1 VGVSA
6 DILLAIVFFVIAAL
20 YGAVGLG
27 GGSGYL
33 AVMGIAGVP
42 PEIMRTAALA
52 LNILVTSIG
61 TWKYV
66 RAGHFSARI
75 FWPIAAAS
83 IPFAF
88 LGGRIS
94 LPGNL
99 YRPLVGL
106 VLLYAAYRLWR
117 GTLSSTPAPPAR
129 AKLPIWIAFLAGAL
143 IGFGAGL
150 VGLGGGI
157 ILGPFLLLAGW
168 TDTRQAM
175 GITAAFVL
183 VNSLAGLAGR
193 LSSVPELP
201 PRMFLWLAAVGVGGW
216 LGAEYGSKR
225 LDPLILR
232 RLLALVLLA
241 GGIRMFIQLSL
252 T

>member
-1 VGVSA
+1 M
-6 DILLAIVFFVIAAL
+6 DILLAVIFFLLAPL

-33 AVMGIAGVP
+33 AVMGLAGVP
-42 PEIMRTAALA
+42 PEIMRPTALT
-52 LNILVTSIG
+52 LNILVASIG

-66 RAGHFSARI
+66 RAGHFSARL

-88 LGGRIS
+88 LGGRLT
-94 LPGNL
+94 LPGEF
-99 YRPLVGL
+99 YRPIVGV

-117 GTLSSTPAPPAR
+117 SAANPQSSPQIKPT
-129 AKLPIWIAFLAGAL
+129 LPIWIALIAGAVIGL
-143 IGFGAGL
+143 ISGL
-150 VGLGGGI
+150 VGMGGGI
-157 ILGPFLLLAGW
+157 LLGPLLLLTGW
-168 TDTRQAM
+168 ADTRQAM

-201 PRMFLWLAAVGVGGW
+201 PSILLWLLVVGIGGW

-225 LDPLILR
+225 LDPLLLR
-232 RLLALVLLA
+232 RLLALVLFA
-241 GGIRMFIQLSL
+241 GALRMFVF
-252 T
+252 

>member
-1 VGVSA
+1 VSI
-6 DILLAIVFFVIAAL
+6 DILLAVIFFLIATL

-33 AVMGIAGVP
+33 AVMGLAGVP
-42 PEIMRTAALA
+42 PEIMRPTALT
-52 LNILVTSIG
+52 LNILVASIG

-66 RAGHFSARI
+66 RAGFFSARL

-88 LGGRIS
+88 LGGRLT
-94 LPGNL
+94 LPGEF
-99 YRPLVGL
+99 YRPIVGV
-106 VLLYAAYRLWR
+106 VLLYAAFRLWR
-117 GTLSSTPAPPAR
+117 SAVSQESSPQVKPT
-129 AKLPIWIAFLAGAL
+129 LPIWIALIAGAVIGL
-143 IGFGAGL
+143 ISGL
-150 VGLGGGI
+150 VGMGGGI
-157 ILGPFLLLAGW
+157 LLGPLLLLTGW
-168 TDTRQAM
+168 ADTRQAM

-201 PRMFLWLAAVGVGGW
+201 PSILLWLLVVGIGGW

-225 LDPLILR
+225 LDPLLLR
-232 RLLALVLLA
+232 RLLALVLFA
-241 GGIRMFIQLSL
+241 GALRMFVF
-252 T
+252 

>member
-1 VGVSA
+1 MVSEI
-6 DILLAIVFFVIAAL
+6 ILAFLFFVIATL

-33 AVMGIAGVP
+33 AVMGLFGVP
-42 PEIMRTAALA
+42 PELMRITALTF
-52 LNILVTSIG
+52 NILVASIG
-61 TWKYV
+61 SWKYV
-66 RAGHFSARI
+66 SAGYFSIRL

-88 LGGRIS
+88 IGGLFT
-94 LPGNL
+94 LPGEVYTSIL
-99 YRPLVGL
+99 GIL
-106 VLLYAAYRLWR
+106 LLYTVYRLWR
-117 GTLSSTPAPPAR
+117 SPHKNGVHGEIKPIV
-129 AKLPIWIAFLAGAL
+129 PIWLTLIAGAA
-143 IGFGAGL
+143 IGLTSGL
-150 VGLGGGI
+150 LGIGGGI
-157 ILGPFLLLAGW
+157 LLGPLLLLAGW
-168 TDTRQAM
+168 ADTRQAM

-193 LSSVPELP
+193 LAAVPEFP
-201 PRMFLWLAAVGVGGW
+201 PSILLWLLVVGLGGW

-241 GGIRMFIQLSL
+241 GAARLIIF
-252 T
+252 

>member
-1 VGVSA
+1 MSI
-6 DILLAIVFFVIAAL
+6 DILLAVIFFLIATL

-33 AVMGIAGVP
+33 AVMGLVGVP
-42 PEIMRTAALA
+42 PEIMRPTALT
-52 LNILVTSIG
+52 LNILVASIG

-66 RAGHFSARI
+66 RAGHFSARL

-88 LGGRIS
+88 IGGLLT
-94 LPGNL
+94 LPGGL
-99 YRPLVGL
+99 YRPIVGV
-106 VLLYAAYRLWR
+106 VLLYAAFRLWR
-117 GTLSSTPAPPAR
+117 SSSKPQSEPQVNPT
-129 AKLPIWIAFLAGAL
+129 LPIWIALIAGAAIGL
-143 IGFGAGL
+143 IAGL
-150 VGLGGGI
+150 VGMGGGI
-157 ILGPFLLLAGW
+157 LLGPLLLLTGW
-168 TDTRQAM
+168 ADTRQAM

-193 LSSVPELP
+193 LTSVPELP
-201 PRMFLWLAAVGVGGW
+201 SSILPWLLVVGIGGW

-225 LDPLILR
+225 LDPLLLR

-241 GGIRMFIQLSL
+241 AGTRMFLF
-252 T
+252 

>member
-1 VGVSA
+1 VNA
-6 DILLAIVFFVIAAL
+6 DILLAIVFFAIAVL
-20 YGAVGLG
+20 YGAIGLG

-42 PEIMRTAALA
+42 PEIMRPAALT

-75 FWPIAAAS
+75 FWPVAAAS

-88 LGGRIS
+88 LGGRLS

-99 YRPLVGL
+99 YRPIVGL

-117 GTLSSTPAPPAR
+117 STTSASTAPPR
-129 AKLPIWIAFLAGAL
+129 AKLPIWIALLAGAL
-143 IGFGAGL
+143 IGLVAGL

-157 ILGPFLLLAGW
+157 FLGPLLLLAGW
-168 TDTRQAM
+168 ADTRQAM

-201 PRMFLWLAAVGVGGW
+201 PSMLLWLVVVGIGGW

-225 LDPLILR
+225 LDPFILR

-241 GGIRMFIQLSL
+241 GAIRMFFI
-252 T
+252 

>member
-1 VGVSA
+1 MNVDV
-6 DILLAIVFFVIAAL
+6 LLAVIFFLIATL

-33 AVMGIAGVP
+33 AAMGLVGVP
-42 PEIMRTAALA
+42 PEIMRQTALT
-52 LNILVTSIG
+52 LNILVASIG

-66 RAGHFSARI
+66 RAGHFSARL
-75 FWPIAAAS
+75 FWPVAAAS

-88 LGGRIS
+88 LGGRLS
-94 LPGNL
+94 LPGEF
-99 YRPLVGL
+99 YQPIVGV
-106 VLLYAAYRLWR
+106 VLFYAAFRLWR
-117 GTLSSTPAPPAR
+117 SSTRTQSSPQV
-129 AKLPIWIAFLAGAL
+129 KKTLPIWISLIAGAA
-143 IGFGAGL
+143 IGLVSGL
-150 VGLGGGI
+150 VGLGGGLF
-157 ILGPFLLLAGW
+157 LGPLLLLAGW
-168 TDTRQAM
+168 ADTRQAM

-201 PRMFLWLAAVGVGGW
+201 PNILPWLLVVGLGGW

-225 LDPLILR
+225 LNPLVLR

-241 GGIRMFIQLSL
+241 GAIRMFVF
-252 T
+252 

>member
-1 VGVSA
+1 MST
-6 DILLAIVFFVIAAL
+6 DLLLAVIFFLIAAL

-33 AVMGIAGVP
+33 AVMGLVGVP
-42 PEIMRTAALA
+42 PMIMRPTALA
-52 LNILVTSIG
+52 LNILVASIG

-66 RAGHFSARI
+66 RAGHFSARL

-88 LGGRIS
+88 IGGRLT
-94 LPGNL
+94 LPGEL
-99 YRPLVGL
+99 YRPIVGA
-106 VLLYAAYRLWR
+106 VLLYAALRLWR
-117 GTLSSTPAPPAR
+117 SASKSQSAPQVKAR
-129 AKLPIWIAFLAGAL
+129 LPIWIALIAGAAIGL
-143 IGFGAGL
+143 IAGL
-150 VGLGGGI
+150 VGMGGGI
-157 ILGPFLLLAGW
+157 LLGPLLLLTGW
-168 TDTRQAM
+168 ADTRQAM

-193 LSSVPELP
+193 LTSVPELP
-201 PRMFLWLAAVGVGGW
+201 SSIFLWLLVVGIGGW

-225 LDPLILR
+225 LDPRLLR

-241 GGIRMFIQLSL
+241 GGIRMFIS
-252 T
+252 

>member
-1 VGVSA
+1 MSI
-6 DILLAIVFFVIAAL
+6 DILLAVIFFLIATL

-33 AVMGIAGVP
+33 AVMSLFGVP
-42 PEIMRTAALA
+42 PEIMRPTALT
-52 LNILVTSIG
+52 LNILVASIG

-66 RAGHFSARI
+66 KAGHFSARL

-88 LGGRIS
+88 LGGLLS
-94 LPGNL
+94 LPGEV
-99 YRPLVGL
+99 YRPIVGV
-106 VLLYAAYRLWR
+106 VLLYAAFRLWQSAASPQ
-117 GTLSSTPAPPAR
+117 TSPKVNAFM
-129 AKLPIWIAFLAGAL
+129 PIWITLIAGAV
-143 IGFGAGL
+143 IGLVSGL
-150 VGLGGGI
+150 VGMGGGI
-157 ILGPFLLLAGW
+157 FLGPLLLLTGW
-168 TDTRQAM
+168 ADTRQAM

-193 LSSVPELP
+193 LSSVPEIP
-201 PRMFLWLAAVGVGGW
+201 PNIFPWLLVVGIGGW

-225 LDPLILR
+225 LNAMMLR

-241 GGIRMFIQLSL
+241 GAIRMFIF
-252 T
+252 

>member
-1 VGVSA
+1 MSVDA
-6 DILLAIVFFVIAAL
+6 LLAVIFFLIATV

-33 AVMGIAGVP
+33 AAMGLVGVP
-42 PEIMRTAALA
+42 PEIMRPTALT
-52 LNILVTSIG
+52 LNILVASIG

-66 RAGHFSARI
+66 RAGHFSARL

-88 LGGRIS
+88 LGGRLS
-94 LPGNL
+94 LPGEL
-99 YRPLVGL
+99 YRPIVGAI
-106 VLLYAAYRLWR
+106 LLYAAFRLWR
-117 GTLSSTPAPPAR
+117 SSIRRQSSPQAETN
-129 AKLPIWIAFLAGAL
+129 LPIWIALTAGAV
-143 IGFGAGL
+143 IGLVSGL
-150 VGLGGGI
+150 VGMGGGI
-157 ILGPFLLLAGW
+157 FLGPLLLLTGWAG
-168 TDTRQAM
+168 TRQTM

-201 PRMFLWLAAVGVGGW
+201 PNILPWLLVVGLGGW

-225 LDPLILR
+225 LNPLVLR
-232 RLLALVLLA
+232 RLLSLLLLA
-241 GGIRMFIQLSL
+241 GAIRIFVF
-252 T
+252 

>member
-1 VGVSA
+1 MSVDV
-6 DILLAIVFFVIAAL
+6 LLAVIFFLIATL

-33 AVMGIAGVP
+33 AAMGLVGVP
-42 PEIMRTAALA
+42 PEIMRQTALT
-52 LNILVTSIG
+52 LNILVASIG

-66 RAGHFSARI
+66 RAGHFSARL
-75 FWPIAAAS
+75 FWPVAAAS

-88 LGGRIS
+88 LGGRLS
-94 LPGNL
+94 LPGEF
-99 YRPLVGL
+99 YQPIVGV
-106 VLLYAAYRLWR
+106 VLFYAAFRLWR
-117 GTLSSTPAPPAR
+117 SSTRTQSSPQV
-129 AKLPIWIAFLAGAL
+129 KKTLPIWISLIAGAA
-143 IGFGAGL
+143 IGLVSGL
-150 VGLGGGI
+150 VGLGGGLF
-157 ILGPFLLLAGW
+157 LGPLLLLAGW
-168 TDTRQAM
+168 ADTRQAM

-201 PRMFLWLAAVGVGGW
+201 PNILPWLLVVGLGGW

-225 LDPLILR
+225 LNPLVLR

-241 GGIRMFIQLSL
+241 GAIRMFVF
-252 T
+252 